1 MRYFLLFALALC
13 SLTAASSPQLA
24 LHVISYEK
32 LDQNDPET
40 LQALRYALYEE
51 GIVGIRGIPGYSEK
65 LAQFIE
71 AARRFSMLPE
81 KTKEQYSRKPGEMFL
96 GFEQGKEKFKLPN
109 GTWVIDDQKASYYA
123 MIPDCKENKW
133 PSEIDL
139 RSFFQEIGMLMR
151 KIGITVMEKIE
162 LLSPDTGL
170 SGQDVTTSGRM
181 LAYRENIG
189 AVQGNPFW
197 CGAHFDHGLF
207 TSLLPAFYFSG
218 GRPIAE
224 PDEAGLFIRTRS
236 SQEFQKVAADPDVM
250 LFQVGEF
257 GQLATNDAI
266 RATEHRV
273 HKAELEGI
281 ERYTMATFFNAS
293 SETLVFSRSELTSDP
308 RYGASS
314 GEPCTYQ
321 RWHEASFQRYIVE

>member
-13 SLTAASSPQLA
+13 SLAAAPALQLA
-24 LHVISYEK
+24 LSVISYEK
-32 LDQNDPET
+32 LNRNDPET
-40 LQALRYALYEE
+40 LQALRHALYEE

-65 LAQFIE
+65 LAQFID

-81 KTKEQYSRKPGEMFL
+81 EMKEQYSRKPGEMFL

-139 RSFFQEIGMLMR
+139 RSFFQEIGLLMR
-151 KIGITVMEKIE
+151 ETGISVMEKIE
-162 LLSPDTGL
+162 LLSPDTGI
-170 SGQDVTTSGRM
+170 SSQDVTTSGRM
-181 LAYRENIG
+181 LAYRGNLG
-189 AVQGNPFW
+189 AVQLNPFW

-236 SQEFQKVAADPDVM
+236 RQEFQKVAADPDVM

-273 HKAELEGI
+273 QKADLEGI
-281 ERYTMATFFNAS
+281 ERYTMAAFFNAS
-293 SETLVFSRSELTSDP
+293 SETLVFSRSELTSDT
-308 RYGASS
+308 RYGAPS

-321 RWHEASFQRYIVE
+321 HWHEASFQRYIVE